1 MSDKTLS
8 EGCKYITDTYTR
20 TVRFDD
26 VISDDNLRVYSERYD
41 DSYWIDEI
49 IWHPLHIWDVLSY
62 IESLP
67 WSYWIGKWCHTYK
80 TDKIIKLSEELL
92 SIWEDKR
99 NELAPTNEELVD
111 YIYSLIA

>member
-1 MSDKTLS
+1 MTPQDKYQKIM
-8 EGCKYITDTYTR
+8 E
-20 TVRFDD
+20 
-26 VISDDNLRVYSERYD
+26 VIGQVQKWEWTGHNDCLVCWEQAIFTTHTCRV
-41 DSYWIDEI
+41 ILPI
-49 IWHPLHIWDVLSY
+49 HIWDVLSY